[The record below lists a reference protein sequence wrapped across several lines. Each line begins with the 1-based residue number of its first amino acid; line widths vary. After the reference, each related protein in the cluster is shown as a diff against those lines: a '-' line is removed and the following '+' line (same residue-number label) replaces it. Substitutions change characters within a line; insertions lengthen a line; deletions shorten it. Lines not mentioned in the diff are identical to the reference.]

1 MASPEEE
8 LKRIEP
14 VIRRLYFFSLLG
26 KKVEVRKEKNFV
38 REGPNIIVGNHCGA
52 FKDVAVIL
60 KIAPRPVFFTANKE
74 IFSKQEF
81 DRLILK
87 HLQRHLKDFGLVVNA
102 ILKPLKYYFV
112 RYVSTNIGKIG
123 TIPVDFY
130 SSRREALRLAQE
142 YLKKG
147 RAVIVLQGRGRVQ
160 PKDPHPYVSPF
171 KRGTSILAYNL
182 CRDHNISVPVTPLA
196 MFGTQTPFL
205 IPAKILIN
213 VGEPMYIT
221 DYLGS
226 GVDDCIE
233 NFKNALEARVKALF
247 LDLIR
252 A

>member
-1 MASPEEE
+1 MAGPEEA
-8 LKRIEP
+8 LKQIEP
-14 VIRRLYFFSLLG
+14 VLRRLWFFSLLG
-26 KKVEVRKEKNFV
+26 KKVEVRQEKNFV

-52 FKDVAVIL
+52 FKDVAVIF
-60 KIAPRPVFFTANKE
+60 KIAPRPIFFTANKD
-74 IFSKQEF
+74 IFTKAEF

-123 TIPVDFY
+123 TIPVDMHT
-130 SSRREALRLAQE
+130 SKREALMLSQE
-142 YLKKG
+142 YLKMG
-147 RAVIVLQGRGRVQ
+147 RAVIALQGRGRVQ
-160 PKDPHPYVSPF
+160 PHDRHPYVSPF
-171 KRGTSILAYNL
+171 KRGAPILAYNL
-182 CRDHNISVPVTPLA
+182 FCDHNILVPVTPLA

-226 GVDDCIE
+226 GYGDSIDK
-233 NFKNALEARVKALF
+233 FRNALETRVKTLF
-247 LDLIR
+247 RDLIR